1 MVMTMAIMGNKNE
14 RCYPDRFP
22 PFHENKKA
30 RGGQRGYPGKMDTS
44 EDCNMKRMKASEFK
58 AKCLHLMDEVNRTGE
73 EIEITKN
80 GKPVSI
86 LKAYRTVPETLFGLH
101 KGKIHSKDDLT
112 APLDIKWD
120 ASNACA

>member
-1 MVMTMAIMGNKNE
+1 
-14 RCYPDRFP
+14 
-22 PFHENKKA
+22 
-30 RGGQRGYPGKMDTS
+30 
-44 EDCNMKRMKASEFK
+44 MKRMKASEFK

-101 KGKIHSKDDLT
+101 KGKIHSKDDLI
-112 APLDIKWD
+112 ARLGIKWD
-120 ASNACA
+120 ASNAGA